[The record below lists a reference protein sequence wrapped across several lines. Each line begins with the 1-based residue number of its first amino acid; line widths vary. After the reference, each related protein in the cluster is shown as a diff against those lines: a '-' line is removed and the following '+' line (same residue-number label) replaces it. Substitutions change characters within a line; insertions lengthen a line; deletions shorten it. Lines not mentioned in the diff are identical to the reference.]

1 MANSQE
7 SIEIEYLEV
16 QTGIDPV
23 ASIIWL
29 HGLGADGHDFEPIVP
44 ELKIPEDMPV
54 RFIFPH
60 APVRPITIN
69 GGMRMRGWY
78 DLKTMTFDRE
88 EDRNG
93 FDESSKLV
101 QSLIQQELD
110 RGVSST
116 KIMLAGFS
124 QGGAISLYTG
134 LRYPMPLA
142 GIIALSTYLPF
153 AEETES
159 ERHNANN
166 DIDIFMAHGVADPVI
181 PLFLADQS
189 RQHLESLQYPLK
201 WATYN
206 MEHSLHMEEI
216 MAISEFIQENLR

>member
-16 QTGIDPV
+16 QTGIDPI

-60 APVRPITIN
+60 APVRAITIN

-78 DLKTMTFDRE
+78 DLKSMTFDRE
-88 EDRNG
+88 EDREG
-93 FDESSKLV
+93 FDESSNLV
-101 QSLIQQELD
+101 INLIDQELD
-110 RGVSST
+110 RGIDSS
-116 KIMLAGFS
+116 KIILAGFS
-124 QGGAISLYTG
+124 QGGAVALYTG
-134 LRYPMPLA
+134 LRYPKPLA

-153 AEETES
+153 AVETAT
-159 ERHNANN
+159 ERHGANN
-166 DIDIFMAHGVADPVI
+166 GTDIFMAHGVADPII
-181 PLFLADQS
+181 PLLLADQS
-189 RQHLESLQYPLK
+189 QQHLQSLEYPLN
-201 WATYN
+201 WSTYN
-206 MEHSLHMEEI
+206 MEHSLHMDEI
-216 MAISEFIQENLR
+216 LAISEFIQENLR